1 MDALAAGV
9 DEGRAGQFQLPDDG
23 LLLAQL
29 HVVAFHKGIA
39 IGGDVGVFAAGAVH
53 GVEAD
58 PGTHLRVPVAQHLAE
73 IPAAGA
79 QFGKELPGGAG
90 PAALGRAAFVV
101 GHETLGDIGHILV
114 LFKQGLQVAPE
125 LVHRVPL
132 FRQGE
137 IVGFHPT
144 GVYQLAVCVVRPG
157 GDVVVPVQRMARR
170 AAPPVG
176 VGHLE
181 DAAHRDGAAPAAV
194 EALPFFD
201 TLALVVAA
209 GVPRAPLLPDGDR
222 QAAVLEGHAHRDPL
236 VIGQGGRAEKF
247 QRFFEIVFMFH
258 VRYHPK
264 SVGTAGCASG
274 VKVLGST
281 PLGTPR
287 QPPAA
292 MRLIMRLAASKLQLP
307 TCRKP

>member
-9 DEGRAGQFQLPDDG
+9 HQRGAGQLQLLDDG

-29 HVVAFHKGIA
+29 HVIALHKGVA
-39 IGGDVGVFAAGAVH
+39 VGGDVGVLAACAVH

-73 IPAAGA
+73 IPATGA

-157 GDVVVPVQRMARR
+157 GDVVVPVQCMAGR
-170 AAPPVG
+170 ASPSAG
-176 VGHLE
+176 IGQLK
-181 DAAHRDGAAPAAV
+181 DTAGRDGAAPAAV
-194 EALPFFD
+194 ETGPLLGALAF
-201 TLALVVAA
+201 VVAA
-209 GVPRAPLLPDGDR
+209 PVPGAPLFPCFHG
-222 QAAVLEGHAHRDPL
+222 QAGFLQAHAHQDPF
-236 VIGQGGRAEKF
+236 VVGQGGRAEKI
-247 QRFFEIVFMFH
+247 QRFFEFIRIVH
-258 VRYHPK
+258 SRYHPK
-264 SVGTAGCASG
+264 SKGLSAAGGSAAG
-274 VKVLGST
+274 V
-281 PLGTPR
+281 
-287 QPPAA
+287 
-292 MRLIMRLAASKLQLP
+292 
-307 TCRKP
+307 